1 MKKLVVGILAHV
13 DSGKT
18 TLSEAM
24 LYTAGKIRKLG
35 RVDHKDAYLDTDAQE
50 RERGI
55 TIFSKQAVFTYDGM
69 EITLLDTPGHV
80 DFSAEMERT
89 LQVLDYAILVING
102 VDGVQSHTDT
112 LWKLLKR
119 YEIPTFIFVNKM
131 DMDGADKDA
140 VFQNIRKKLDGDC
153 VDFSS
158 GDRDEQIA
166 MADERLLD
174 TYLDSGMVEVEDI
187 IEAILDRKI
196 FPCFWGSAL
205 KLSGVQELL
214 DAMNTYMVM
223 PAYNAEFGGRI
234 FKISRDA
241 KGERLTYMKVTGGS
255 LKCREQIEGTEGKV
269 NQIRIYSGARYET
282 VEEASA
288 GTVCAVTGLGETS
301 AGQGVG
307 CEQENVFA
315 GLEPV
320 LSYKVSYPED
330 KDAVVVL
337 RDIRQLEEEEPELH
351 VEFAQETGEIFVKV
365 MGQVQL
371 QVLTQIVKD
380 RFGYL
385 ISFGMGRII
394 YKETLAEPVMGVG
407 HFEPLRH
414 YAEVHLLM
422 EPLEP
427 GSGMQF
433 DTICS
438 EDVLDKNWQ
447 RLILTHLEEKEY
459 RGVLTGAPITDMKI
473 TVTAGRAHQ
482 KHTEGGDFRQATY
495 RAVRQGLMMGECRLL
510 EPVYAFRLEIPTEMT
525 GRAMNDITR
534 MHGRFAQPEIEGEM
548 SILTGTAPVA
558 TMQEYQQDVT
568 AYTRGQ
574 GKLSCTLQG
583 YEPCHNE
590 DEVLAASTY
599 DPELDLANPASSVF
613 CAHGAGYIVD
623 WYDVYDMMHVKED
636 PGFALAGMEDVLRNI
651 TSEPTEADED
661 NRKRMA
667 RERQDAGVPVYDEK
681 ELEDIFVRT
690 YGSNSR
696 ENAAYNKAGFNRYN
710 KGVSEADWYVKKAA
724 GHGKSKTAGA
734 QTLSAGSKTADTG
747 IARPGAYRKQKGEKE
762 YLLVDGYNV
771 IFAWDDL
778 KALAAVNIDS
788 ARDKL
793 IDIMSNYQGYVGC
806 ELILVFDAYKV
817 KQNPGSITKHGNIHV
832 VYTKEAETADM
843 YIEKTTHELGRKYK
857 VTVAS
862 SDGLEQLIIMGQ
874 GALRMSSRGL
884 REEVERVNQILRKS
898 KDSSITN
905 ILKLIGFF
913 LVALFL
919 RHNRKYRIHVKP
931 PALA

>member
-102 VDGVQSHTDT
+102 MDGVQSHTDT

-131 DMDGADKDA
+131 DMEGTDKDA

-174 TYLDSGMVEVEDI
+174 TYLDSGMVETEDI

-288 GTVCAVTGLGETS
+288 GTICAVTGLGETS

-371 QVLTQIVKD
+371 QVLTQIIKD

-599 DPELDLANPASSVF
+599 DPELDMANPASSVF

-623 WYDVYDMMHVKED
+623 WFDVYDMMHVKED

-667 RERQDAGVPVYDEK
+667 RERQDAGAPVYDEK

-696 ENAAYNKAGFNRYN
+696 ENAAYNKAGFNRHN
-710 KGVSEADWYVKKAA
+710 KSVSEADWYVKKAA
-724 GHGKSKTAGA
+724 EHGKSKTAGA
-734 QTLSAGSKTADTG
+734 QTPSVGSKTADTG

-793 IDIMSNYQGYVGC
+793 IDVMSNYQGYVGC

-884 REEVERVNQILRKS
+884 WEEVERVNQILRN
-898 KDSSITN
+898 DY
-905 ILKLIGFF
+905 LK
-913 LVALFL
+913 
-919 RHNRKYRIHVKP
+919 
-931 PALA
+931 

>member
-102 VDGVQSHTDT
+102 MDGVQSHTDT

-131 DMDGADKDA
+131 DMEGTDKDA
-140 VFQNIRKKLDGDC
+140 VFPNIRKKLDGDC

-371 QVLTQIVKD
+371 QVLTQIIKD

-599 DPELDLANPASSVF
+599 DPELDMANPASSVF

-667 RERQDAGVPVYDEK
+667 RERQDAGAPVYDEK

-696 ENAAYNKAGFNRYN
+696 ENAAYNKAGFNRHN
-710 KGVSEADWYVKKAA
+710 KSVSEADWYVKKAA
-724 GHGKSKTAGA
+724 EHGKSKTTGA

-884 REEVERVNQILRKS
+884 REEVERVNQILRN
-898 KDSSITN
+898 DY
-905 ILKLIGFF
+905 LK
-913 LVALFL
+913 
-919 RHNRKYRIHVKP
+919 
-931 PALA
+931 

>member
-102 VDGVQSHTDT
+102 MDGVQSHTDT

-131 DMDGADKDA
+131 DMEGTDKDA

-174 TYLDSGMVEVEDI
+174 IYLDSGMVEVEDI

-590 DEVLAASTY
+590 DEVLVASTY

-724 GHGKSKTAGA
+724 GHGKSKTVGA

-884 REEVERVNQILRKS
+884 REEVERVNQILRN
-898 KDSSITN
+898 DY
-905 ILKLIGFF
+905 LK
-913 LVALFL
+913 
-919 RHNRKYRIHVKP
+919 
-931 PALA
+931 

>member
-843 YIEKTTHELGRKYK
+843 YIEKTTYELGRKYK

-874 GALRMSSRGL
+874 GALRMSSCGL
-884 REEVERVNQILRKS
+884 REEVERVNQILRN
-898 KDSSITN
+898 DY
-905 ILKLIGFF
+905 LK
-913 LVALFL
+913 
-919 RHNRKYRIHVKP
+919 
-931 PALA
+931 

>member
-102 VDGVQSHTDT
+102 MDGVQSHTDT

-131 DMDGADKDA
+131 DMEGTDKDA

-371 QVLTQIVKD
+371 QVLTQIIKD

-599 DPELDLANPASSVF
+599 DPELDMVNPASSVF

-636 PGFALAGMEDVLRNI
+636 LGFALAGMEDVLRNI

-667 RERQDAGVPVYDEK
+667 RERQDAGAPVYDEK

-696 ENAAYNKAGFNRYN
+696 ENAAYNKAGFNRHN
-710 KGVSEADWYVKKAA
+710 KSVSEADWYVKKAA
-724 GHGKSKTAGA
+724 EHGKSKTVGA
-734 QTLSAGSKTADTG
+734 QTPSVGSKTADTG

-793 IDIMSNYQGYVGC
+793 IDVMSNYQGYVGC

-884 REEVERVNQILRKS
+884 REEVERVNQILKN
-898 KDSSITN
+898 DY
-905 ILKLIGFF
+905 LK
-913 LVALFL
+913 
-919 RHNRKYRIHVKP
+919 
-931 PALA
+931 

>member
-55 TIFSKQAVFTYDGM
+55 TIFSKQAIFTYDGM

-102 VDGVQSHTDT
+102 MDGVQSHTDT

-131 DMDGADKDA
+131 DMEGTDKDA

-371 QVLTQIVKD
+371 QVLTQIIKD

-599 DPELDLANPASSVF
+599 DPELDMANPASSVF

-667 RERQDAGVPVYDEK
+667 RERQDAGAPVYDEK

-696 ENAAYNKAGFNRYN
+696 ENAAYNKAGFNRHN
-710 KGVSEADWYVKKAA
+710 KSVSEADWYVKKAA
-724 GHGKSKTAGA
+724 EHGKSKTTGA
-734 QTLSAGSKTADTG
+734 QTPSVGSKTADTG

-793 IDIMSNYQGYVGC
+793 IDVMSNYQGYVGC

-884 REEVERVNQILRKS
+884 REEVERVNQILRN
-898 KDSSITN
+898 DY
-905 ILKLIGFF
+905 LK
-913 LVALFL
+913 
-919 RHNRKYRIHVKP
+919 
-931 PALA
+931 

>member
-223 PAYNAEFGGRI
+223 PAYNAEFGGRV

-307 CEQENVFA
+307 CEQANVFA

-371 QVLTQIVKD
+371 QVLIQIIKD

-623 WYDVYDMMHVKED
+623 WYDVYDRMHVKED

-667 RERQDAGVPVYDEK
+667 RERQVAGVPVYDEK

-884 REEVERVNQILRKS
+884 REEVERVNQILRN
-898 KDSSITN
+898 DY
-905 ILKLIGFF
+905 LK
-913 LVALFL
+913 
-919 RHNRKYRIHVKP
+919 
-931 PALA
+931 

>member
-1 MKKLVVGILAHV
+1 MMDRNRVNTDMKKLVVGILAHV

-330 KDAVVVL
+330 KDAVIVL

-371 QVLTQIVKD
+371 QVLTQIIKD

-510 EPVYAFRLEIPTEMT
+510 EPVYAFRLEISTEMT

-599 DPELDLANPASSVF
+599 DPELDMANPASSVF

-636 PGFALAGMEDVLRNI
+636 LGFALAGMEDVLRNI

-667 RERQDAGVPVYDEK
+667 RERQDAGAPVYDEK

-696 ENAAYNKAGFNRYN
+696 ENAAYNKAGFNRHN
-710 KGVSEADWYVKKAA
+710 KSVSEADWYVKKAA
-724 GHGKSKTAGA
+724 EHGKSKTVGA
-734 QTLSAGSKTADTG
+734 QTPSVGSKTADTG

-793 IDIMSNYQGYVGC
+793 IDVMSNYQGYVGC

-884 REEVERVNQILRKS
+884 REEVERVNQILRN
-898 KDSSITN
+898 DY
-905 ILKLIGFF
+905 LK
-913 LVALFL
+913 
-919 RHNRKYRIHVKP
+919 
-931 PALA
+931 

>member
-102 VDGVQSHTDT
+102 MDGVQSHTDT

-131 DMDGADKDA
+131 DMEGTDKDA

-187 IEAILDRKI
+187 TEAILDRKI

-288 GTVCAVTGLGETS
+288 GTVCTVTGLGETS

-371 QVLTQIVKD
+371 QVLTQIIKD

-394 YKETLAEPVMGVG
+394 YKETLVEPVMGVG

-422 EPLEP
+422 EPLEL

-599 DPELDLANPASSVF
+599 DPELDMANPASSVF

-667 RERQDAGVPVYDEK
+667 RERQDAGAPVYDEK

-696 ENAAYNKAGFNRYN
+696 ENAAYNKAGFNRHN
-710 KGVSEADWYVKKAA
+710 KSVSEADWYVKKAA
-724 GHGKSKTAGA
+724 EHGKSKTTGA

-884 REEVERVNQILRKS
+884 REEVERVNQILRN
-898 KDSSITN
+898 DY
-905 ILKLIGFF
+905 LK
-913 LVALFL
+913 
-919 RHNRKYRIHVKP
+919 
-931 PALA
+931 

>member
-102 VDGVQSHTDT
+102 MDGVQSHTDT

-131 DMDGADKDA
+131 DMEGTDKDA

-307 CEQENVFA
+307 CEQENVFV

-371 QVLTQIVKD
+371 QVLTQIIKD

-667 RERQDAGVPVYDEK
+667 RERQDAGAPVYDEK

-710 KGVSEADWYVKKAA
+710 KSVSEADWYVKKAA
-724 GHGKSKTAGA
+724 EHGKSKTTGA

-884 REEVERVNQILRKS
+884 REEVERVNQILRN
-898 KDSSITN
+898 DY
-905 ILKLIGFF
+905 LK
-913 LVALFL
+913 
-919 RHNRKYRIHVKP
+919 
-931 PALA
+931 

>member
-35 RVDHKDAYLDTDAQE
+35 RVDHKDAYLDTDVQE

-55 TIFSKQAVFTYDGM
+55 TIFSKQAVFTYGGM

-102 VDGVQSHTDT
+102 MDGVQSHTDT

-131 DMDGADKDA
+131 DMEGPDKDT

-288 GTVCAVTGLGETS
+288 GTICAVTGLGETS

-371 QVLTQIVKD
+371 QVLTQIIKD

-427 GSGMQF
+427 ESGMQF

-599 DPELDLANPASSVF
+599 DPELDMANPASSVF

-667 RERQDAGVPVYDEK
+667 RERQDAGAPVYDEK

-696 ENAAYNKAGFNRYN
+696 ENAAYNKAGFNRHN
-710 KGVSEADWYVKKAA
+710 KSVSEADWYVKKAA
-724 GHGKSKTAGA
+724 EHGKSKTAGA
-734 QTLSAGSKTADTG
+734 QTPSVGSKTADTG

-793 IDIMSNYQGYVGC
+793 IDVMSNYQGYVGC

-884 REEVERVNQILRKS
+884 REEVERVNQILR
-898 KDSSITN
+898 N
-905 ILKLIGFF
+905 GYLK
-913 LVALFL
+913 
-919 RHNRKYRIHVKP
+919 
-931 PALA
+931 

>member
-241 KGERLTYMKVTGGS
+241 KGERLTYMKVNGGS

-884 REEVERVNQILRKS
+884 REEVERVNQILRN
-898 KDSSITN
+898 DY
-905 ILKLIGFF
+905 LK
-913 LVALFL
+913 
-919 RHNRKYRIHVKP
+919 
-931 PALA
+931 

>member
-55 TIFSKQAVFTYDGM
+55 TIFSKQAVFTYDDM

-102 VDGVQSHTDT
+102 MDGVQSHTDT

-174 TYLDSGMVEVEDI
+174 TYLDSGMVETEDI

-214 DAMNTYMVM
+214 DAMNAYMVM
-223 PAYNAEFGGRI
+223 PAYNTEFGGRI

-241 KGERLTYMKVTGGS
+241 KGERLTYMKVTGGC

-282 VEEASA
+282 VEEAPA

-320 LSYKVSYPED
+320 LSYKVSYPGD

-351 VEFAQETGEIFVKV
+351 VEFAQETREIFVKV

-371 QVLTQIVKD
+371 QVLTQIIKD

-599 DPELDLANPASSVF
+599 DPELDMANPASSVF

-667 RERQDAGVPVYDEK
+667 RERQGAGAPVYDEK

-710 KGVSEADWYVKKAA
+710 KSVSEADWYVKKAA
-724 GHGKSKTAGA
+724 EHGKSKTTGA
-734 QTLSAGSKTADTG
+734 QTPVVGLKTADTG

-884 REEVERVNQILRKS
+884 REEVERVNRILR
-898 KDSSITN
+898 DDY
-905 ILKLIGFF
+905 LK
-913 LVALFL
+913 
-919 RHNRKYRIHVKP
+919 
-931 PALA
+931 

>member
-102 VDGVQSHTDT
+102 MDGVQSHTDT

-131 DMDGADKDA
+131 DMEGTDKDA

-667 RERQDAGVPVYDEK
+667 RERQDAGAPVYDEK

-710 KGVSEADWYVKKAA
+710 KSVSEADWYVKKAA
-724 GHGKSKTAGA
+724 EHGKSKTTGA

-843 YIEKTTHELGRKYK
+843 YIEKTTHEHGRKYK

-884 REEVERVNQILRKS
+884 REEVERVNQILRN
-898 KDSSITN
+898 DY
-905 ILKLIGFF
+905 LK
-913 LVALFL
+913 
-919 RHNRKYRIHVKP
+919 
-931 PALA
+931 

>member
-884 REEVERVNQILRKS
+884 REEVERVNQILRN
-898 KDSSITN
+898 DY
-905 ILKLIGFF
+905 LK
-913 LVALFL
+913 
-919 RHNRKYRIHVKP
+919 
-931 PALA
+931 

>member
-102 VDGVQSHTDT
+102 MDGVQSHTDT

-119 YEIPTFIFVNKM
+119 CEIPTFIFVNKM
-131 DMDGADKDA
+131 DMEGTDKDA
-140 VFQNIRKKLDGDC
+140 VFPNIRKKLDGDC

-371 QVLTQIVKD
+371 QVLTQIIKD

-394 YKETLAEPVMGVG
+394 YKETLAGPVMGVG

-599 DPELDLANPASSVF
+599 DPEFDMANPASSVF

-696 ENAAYNKAGFNRYN
+696 GNAAYNKAGFNRYN

-884 REEVERVNQILRKS
+884 REEVERVNQILRN
-898 KDSSITN
+898 DY
-905 ILKLIGFF
+905 LK
-913 LVALFL
+913 
-919 RHNRKYRIHVKP
+919 
-931 PALA
+931 

>member
-102 VDGVQSHTDT
+102 MDGVQSHTDT

-131 DMDGADKDA
+131 DMEGTDKDA

-371 QVLTQIVKD
+371 QVLTQIIKD

-385 ISFGMGRII
+385 ISFGIGRII

-599 DPELDLANPASSVF
+599 DPELDMANPASSVF

-667 RERQDAGVPVYDEK
+667 RERQDAGAPVYDEK

-696 ENAAYNKAGFNRYN
+696 ENAAYNKAGFNRHN
-710 KGVSEADWYVKKAA
+710 KSVSEADWYVKKAA
-724 GHGKSKTAGA
+724 EHGKSKTAGV
-734 QTLSAGSKTADTG
+734 QTPSVGSKTADTG

-778 KALAAVNIDS
+778 KALAVVNIDS

-793 IDIMSNYQGYVGC
+793 IDVMSNYQGYVGC

-884 REEVERVNQILRKS
+884 REEVERVNQILRN
-898 KDSSITN
+898 DY
-905 ILKLIGFF
+905 LK
-913 LVALFL
+913 
-919 RHNRKYRIHVKP
+919 
-931 PALA
+931 

>member
-102 VDGVQSHTDT
+102 MDGVQSHTDT

-131 DMDGADKDA
+131 DMEGTDKDA
-140 VFQNIRKKLDGDC
+140 VFPNIRKKLDGDC

-320 LSYKVSYPED
+320 LSYKVSYPGD

-371 QVLTQIVKD
+371 QVLTQIIKD

-558 TMQEYQQDVT
+558 TLQEYQQDVT

-599 DPELDLANPASSVF
+599 DPELDMANPASSVF

-667 RERQDAGVPVYDEK
+667 RERQDAGAPVYDEK

-696 ENAAYNKAGFNRYN
+696 ENAAYNKAGFNRHN
-710 KGVSEADWYVKKAA
+710 KSVSEADWYVKKAA
-724 GHGKSKTAGA
+724 EHGKSKTTGA

-884 REEVERVNQILRKS
+884 REEVERVNQILRN
-898 KDSSITN
+898 DY
-905 ILKLIGFF
+905 LK
-913 LVALFL
+913 
-919 RHNRKYRIHVKP
+919 
-931 PALA
+931 

>member
-102 VDGVQSHTDT
+102 MDGVQSHTDT

-131 DMDGADKDA
+131 DMEGTDKDA

-288 GTVCAVTGLGETS
+288 GTICAVTGLGETS

-371 QVLTQIVKD
+371 QVLTQIIKD

-394 YKETLAEPVMGVG
+394 YKETLAESVMGVG

-438 EDVLDKNWQ
+438 EDVLNKNWQ

-599 DPELDLANPASSVF
+599 DPELDMANPASSVF

-661 NRKRMA
+661 NRKRMV
-667 RERQDAGVPVYDEK
+667 RERQDAGAPVYDEK

-696 ENAAYNKAGFNRYN
+696 ENAAYNKAGFNRHN
-710 KGVSEADWYVKKAA
+710 KSVSEADWYVKKAA
-724 GHGKSKTAGA
+724 EHGKSKTAGA
-734 QTLSAGSKTADTG
+734 QTPSVGLKTADTG

-793 IDIMSNYQGYVGC
+793 IDVMSNYQGYVGC

-884 REEVERVNQILRKS
+884 REEVERVNQILRN
-898 KDSSITN
+898 DY
-905 ILKLIGFF
+905 LK
-913 LVALFL
+913 
-919 RHNRKYRIHVKP
+919 
-931 PALA
+931 

>member
-1 MKKLVVGILAHV
+1 MMDRNRVNTDMKKLVVGILAHV

-55 TIFSKQAVFTYDGM
+55 TIFSKQAVFTYDDM

-102 VDGVQSHTDT
+102 MDGVQSHTDT

-131 DMDGADKDA
+131 DMEGADKDA

-174 TYLDSGMVEVEDI
+174 TYLDSGMVETEDI

-214 DAMNTYMVM
+214 DAMKAYMVM

-241 KGERLTYMKVTGGS
+241 KGERLTYMKVTGGC

-282 VEEASA
+282 VEEAPA

-351 VEFAQETGEIFVKV
+351 VEFAQETREIFVKV

-371 QVLTQIVKD
+371 QVLTQIIKD

-599 DPELDLANPASSVF
+599 DPELDMANPASSVF

-667 RERQDAGVPVYDEK
+667 RERQGTGVPVYDEK

-710 KGVSEADWYVKKAA
+710 KSVSEADWYVKKAA
-724 GHGKSKTAGA
+724 GHGKSKTVGA
-734 QTLSAGSKTADTG
+734 QTPAVGSKTADTG

-793 IDIMSNYQGYVGC
+793 IDVMSNYQGYVGC

-884 REEVERVNQILRKS
+884 REEVERVNRILRN
-898 KDSSITN
+898 DY
-905 ILKLIGFF
+905 LK
-913 LVALFL
+913 
-919 RHNRKYRIHVKP
+919 
-931 PALA
+931 

>member
-102 VDGVQSHTDT
+102 MDGVQSHTDT

-131 DMDGADKDA
+131 DMEGTDKDA

-320 LSYKVSYPED
+320 LSYKVSYPGD

-371 QVLTQIVKD
+371 QVLTQIIKD

-599 DPELDLANPASSVF
+599 DPELDMANPASSVF

-667 RERQDAGVPVYDEK
+667 RERQDAGAPVYDEK

-696 ENAAYNKAGFNRYN
+696 ENAAYNKAGFNRHN
-710 KGVSEADWYVKKAA
+710 KSVSEADWYVKKAA
-724 GHGKSKTAGA
+724 EHGKSKTTGA

-884 REEVERVNQILRKS
+884 REEVERVNQILRN
-898 KDSSITN
+898 DY
-905 ILKLIGFF
+905 LK
-913 LVALFL
+913 
-919 RHNRKYRIHVKP
+919 
-931 PALA
+931 

>member
-35 RVDHKDAYLDTDAQE
+35 RVDHKDAYLDTDVQE

-89 LQVLDYAILVING
+89 LQVLDYAVLVING
-102 VDGVQSHTDT
+102 MDGVQSHTDT

-140 VFQNIRKKLDGDC
+140 IFQNIRKKLDGDC

-174 TYLDSGMVEVEDI
+174 TYLDIGMVETEDI

-214 DAMNTYMVM
+214 GAMNTYMVM

-241 KGERLTYMKVTGGS
+241 KGERLTYMKVTGGC

-282 VEEASA
+282 VEEAPA
-288 GTVCAVTGLGETS
+288 GTVCAVTGLSETS

-307 CEQENVFA
+307 CEQRNVFA

-351 VEFAQETGEIFVKV
+351 VEFAQETREIFVKV

-371 QVLTQIVKD
+371 QVLTQIIKD

-422 EPLEP
+422 EPLEL

-599 DPELDLANPASSVF
+599 DPELDMANPASSVF

-667 RERQDAGVPVYDEK
+667 RERQGVGAPVYDEK

-710 KGVSEADWYVKKAA
+710 KSVSEADWYVKKAA
-724 GHGKSKTAGA
+724 EHGKSKTTGA
-734 QTLSAGSKTADTG
+734 QTPAVGLKTADTG

-884 REEVERVNQILRKS
+884 REEVERVNRILR
-898 KDSSITN
+898 DDY
-905 ILKLIGFF
+905 LK
-913 LVALFL
+913 
-919 RHNRKYRIHVKP
+919 
-931 PALA
+931 

>member
-158 GDRDEQIA
+158 GVRDEQIA

-205 KLSGVQELL
+205 KLSDVQELL

-884 REEVERVNQILRKS
+884 REEVERVNQILRN
-898 KDSSITN
+898 DY
-905 ILKLIGFF
+905 LK
-913 LVALFL
+913 
-919 RHNRKYRIHVKP
+919 
-931 PALA
+931 

>member
-102 VDGVQSHTDT
+102 MDGVQSHTDT

-131 DMDGADKDA
+131 DMEGTDKDA

-371 QVLTQIVKD
+371 QVLTQIIKD

-394 YKETLAEPVMGVG
+394 YKETLVEPVMGVG

-422 EPLEP
+422 EPLEL

-599 DPELDLANPASSVF
+599 DPELDMANPASSVF

-667 RERQDAGVPVYDEK
+667 RERQDAGAPVYDEK

-696 ENAAYNKAGFNRYN
+696 ENAAYNKAGFNRHN
-710 KGVSEADWYVKKAA
+710 KSVSEADWYVKKAA
-724 GHGKSKTAGA
+724 EHGKSKTTGA

-884 REEVERVNQILRKS
+884 REEVERVNQILRN
-898 KDSSITN
+898 DY
-905 ILKLIGFF
+905 LK
-913 LVALFL
+913 
-919 RHNRKYRIHVKP
+919 
-931 PALA
+931 

>member
-1 MKKLVVGILAHV
+1 MMDRNRVNTDMKKLVVGILAHV

-102 VDGVQSHTDT
+102 MDGVQSHTDT

-131 DMDGADKDA
+131 DMEGTDKDA

-187 IEAILDRKI
+187 TEAILDRKI

-288 GTVCAVTGLGETS
+288 GTICAVTGLGETS

-371 QVLTQIVKD
+371 QVLTQIIKD

-599 DPELDLANPASSVF
+599 DPELDMANPASSVF

-667 RERQDAGVPVYDEK
+667 REQQDAGAPVYDEK

-696 ENAAYNKAGFNRYN
+696 ENAAYNKAGFNRHN
-710 KGVSEADWYVKKAA
+710 KSVSEADWYVKKAA
-724 GHGKSKTAGA
+724 EHGKSKTVGA
-734 QTLSAGSKTADTG
+734 QTPSVGSKTADTG

-793 IDIMSNYQGYVGC
+793 IDVMSNYQGYVGC

-884 REEVERVNQILRKS
+884 REEVERVNQILRN
-898 KDSSITN
+898 DY
-905 ILKLIGFF
+905 LK
-913 LVALFL
+913 
-919 RHNRKYRIHVKP
+919 
-931 PALA
+931 

>member
-35 RVDHKDAYLDTDAQE
+35 RVDHKDAYLDTDVQE

-102 VDGVQSHTDT
+102 MDGVQSHTDT

-140 VFQNIRKKLDGDC
+140 IFQNIRKKLDGDC
-153 VDFSS
+153 VDFLSE
-158 GDRDEQIA
+158 DRDEQIA

-174 TYLDSGMVEVEDI
+174 TYLDTGMVETEDI

-241 KGERLTYMKVTGGS
+241 KGERLTYMKVTGGC

-282 VEEASA
+282 VEEAPA

-351 VEFAQETGEIFVKV
+351 VEFAQETREIFVKV

-371 QVLTQIVKD
+371 QVLTQIIKD

-599 DPELDLANPASSVF
+599 DPELDMANPASSVF

-667 RERQDAGVPVYDEK
+667 RERQGVGAPVYDEK

-710 KGVSEADWYVKKAA
+710 KSVSEADWYVKKAA

-734 QTLSAGSKTADTG
+734 QTPAVGSKTADTG

-884 REEVERVNQILRKS
+884 REEVERVNRILRN
-898 KDSSITN
+898 DY
-905 ILKLIGFF
+905 LK
-913 LVALFL
+913 
-919 RHNRKYRIHVKP
+919 
-931 PALA
+931 

>member
-422 EPLEP
+422 EPLEL

-884 REEVERVNQILRKS
+884 REEVERVNQILRN
-898 KDSSITN
+898 DY
-905 ILKLIGFF
+905 LK
-913 LVALFL
+913 
-919 RHNRKYRIHVKP
+919 
-931 PALA
+931 

>member
-102 VDGVQSHTDT
+102 MDGVQSHTDT

-131 DMDGADKDA
+131 DMEGADKDA

-174 TYLDSGMVEVEDI
+174 TYLDSGTVETEDI

-241 KGERLTYMKVTGGS
+241 KGERLTYMKVTGGC
-255 LKCREQIEGTEGKV
+255 LKCREQVEGTEGKV

-282 VEEASA
+282 V
-288 GTVCAVTGLGETS
+288 ETS

-320 LSYKVSYPED
+320 LSYKVSYPDD

-351 VEFAQETGEIFVKV
+351 VEFAQETREIFVKV

-371 QVLTQIVKD
+371 QVLTQIIKD

-482 KHTEGGDFRQATY
+482 KPTEGGDFRQATY

-599 DPELDLANPASSVF
+599 DPELDMANPASSVF

-651 TSEPTEADED
+651 TSEPTEAGED

-667 RERQDAGVPVYDEK
+667 RERQGVGAPVYDEK

-710 KGVSEADWYVKKAA
+710 KSVSEADWYVKKAA
-724 GHGKSKTAGA
+724 EHGKSKTTGT
-734 QTLSAGSKTADTG
+734 QTPAVGLKTADTG
-747 IARPGAYRKQKGEKE
+747 IARPGAYRKQRGEKE

-884 REEVERVNQILRKS
+884 REEVERVNRILR
-898 KDSSITN
+898 DDY
-905 ILKLIGFF
+905 LK
-913 LVALFL
+913 
-919 RHNRKYRIHVKP
+919 
-931 PALA
+931 

>member
-102 VDGVQSHTDT
+102 MDGVQSHTDT

-131 DMDGADKDA
+131 DMEGTDKDA

-385 ISFGMGRII
+385 ILFGMGRII

-510 EPVYAFRLEIPTEMT
+510 EPVYAFRLETPTEMT

-696 ENAAYNKAGFNRYN
+696 ENAAYNKASFNRYN

-793 IDIMSNYQGYVGC
+793 IDVMSNYQGYVGC

-884 REEVERVNQILRKS
+884 REEVERVNQILRN
-898 KDSSITN
+898 DY
-905 ILKLIGFF
+905 LK
-913 LVALFL
+913 
-919 RHNRKYRIHVKP
+919 
-931 PALA
+931 

>member
-102 VDGVQSHTDT
+102 MDGVQSHTDT

-131 DMDGADKDA
+131 DMEGTDKDA
-140 VFQNIRKKLDGDC
+140 VFPNIRKKLDGDC

-320 LSYKVSYPED
+320 LSYKVSYPGD

-371 QVLTQIVKD
+371 QVLTQIIKD

-599 DPELDLANPASSVF
+599 DPELDMANPASSVF

-667 RERQDAGVPVYDEK
+667 HERQDAGAPVYDEK

-696 ENAAYNKAGFNRYN
+696 ENAAYNKAGFNRHN
-710 KGVSEADWYVKKAA
+710 KSVSEADWYVKKAA
-724 GHGKSKTAGA
+724 EHGKSKTAGA
-734 QTLSAGSKTADTG
+734 QTPSVGSKTADTG

-884 REEVERVNQILRKS
+884 REEVERVNQILRN
-898 KDSSITN
+898 DY
-905 ILKLIGFF
+905 LK
-913 LVALFL
+913 
-919 RHNRKYRIHVKP
+919 
-931 PALA
+931 

>member
-102 VDGVQSHTDT
+102 MDGVQSHTDT

-131 DMDGADKDA
+131 DMEGTDKDA

-187 IEAILDRKI
+187 IEAILDSKI

-288 GTVCAVTGLGETS
+288 GTICAVTGLGETS

-371 QVLTQIVKD
+371 QVLTQIIKD

-599 DPELDLANPASSVF
+599 DPELDMANPASSVF

-667 RERQDAGVPVYDEK
+667 REQQDAGAPVYDEK

-696 ENAAYNKAGFNRYN
+696 ENAAYNKAGFNRHN
-710 KGVSEADWYVKKAA
+710 KSVSEADWYVKKAA
-724 GHGKSKTAGA
+724 EHGKSKTAGA
-734 QTLSAGSKTADTG
+734 QTPSVGSKTADTG
-747 IARPGAYRKQKGEKE
+747 IARPGAYRKQKGDKE

-793 IDIMSNYQGYVGC
+793 IDVMSNYQGYVGC

-884 REEVERVNQILRKS
+884 REEVERVNQILRN
-898 KDSSITN
+898 DY
-905 ILKLIGFF
+905 LK
-913 LVALFL
+913 
-919 RHNRKYRIHVKP
+919 
-931 PALA
+931 

>member
-102 VDGVQSHTDT
+102 MDGVQSHTDT

-131 DMDGADKDA
+131 DMEGTDKDA

-330 KDAVVVL
+330 KDAVIVL

-371 QVLTQIVKD
+371 QVLTQIIKD

-510 EPVYAFRLEIPTEMT
+510 EPVYAFRLEISTEMT

-599 DPELDLANPASSVF
+599 DPELDMANPASSVF

-636 PGFALAGMEDVLRNI
+636 LGFALAGMEDVLRNI

-667 RERQDAGVPVYDEK
+667 RERQDAGAPVYDEK

-696 ENAAYNKAGFNRYN
+696 ENAAYNKAGFNRHN
-710 KGVSEADWYVKKAA
+710 KSVSEADWYVKKAA
-724 GHGKSKTAGA
+724 EHGKSKTVGA
-734 QTLSAGSKTADTG
+734 QTPSVGSKTADTG

-793 IDIMSNYQGYVGC
+793 IDVMSNYQGYVGC

-884 REEVERVNQILRKS
+884 REEVERVNQILRN
-898 KDSSITN
+898 DY
-905 ILKLIGFF
+905 LK
-913 LVALFL
+913 
-919 RHNRKYRIHVKP
+919 
-931 PALA
+931 

>member
-102 VDGVQSHTDT
+102 MDGVQSHTDT

-174 TYLDSGMVEVEDI
+174 TYLDSGMVETEDI

-214 DAMNTYMVM
+214 DAMNAYMVM
-223 PAYNAEFGGRI
+223 PAYNTEFGGRV

-241 KGERLTYMKVTGGS
+241 KGERLTYMKVTGGN
-255 LKCREQIEGTEGKV
+255 LKCREQIEGTDGKV

-282 VEEASA
+282 VEEAPA

-351 VEFAQETGEIFVKV
+351 VEFAQETREIFVKV

-371 QVLTQIVKD
+371 QVLTQIIKD

-599 DPELDLANPASSVF
+599 DPELDMANPASSVF

-667 RERQDAGVPVYDEK
+667 RERQGAGAPVYDEK

-710 KGVSEADWYVKKAA
+710 KSVSEADWYVKKAA
-724 GHGKSKTAGA
+724 EHGKSKTTGA
-734 QTLSAGSKTADTG
+734 QTPAVGLKTADTG
-747 IARPGAYRKQKGEKE
+747 IARPGAYRKQKGEIE

-884 REEVERVNQILRKS
+884 REEVERVNRILR
-898 KDSSITN
+898 DDY
-905 ILKLIGFF
+905 LK
-913 LVALFL
+913 
-919 RHNRKYRIHVKP
+919 
-931 PALA
+931 

>member
-447 RLILTHLEEKEY
+447 GLILTHLEEKEY

-696 ENAAYNKAGFNRYN
+696 ENAAYNKAGFNRHN
-710 KGVSEADWYVKKAA
+710 KSVSEADWYVKKAA
-724 GHGKSKTAGA
+724 EHGKSKTAGA
-734 QTLSAGSKTADTG
+734 QTPSVGSKTADTG

-806 ELILVFDAYKV
+806 DLILVFDAYKV

-884 REEVERVNQILRKS
+884 REEVERVNQILRN
-898 KDSSITN
+898 DY
-905 ILKLIGFF
+905 LK
-913 LVALFL
+913 
-919 RHNRKYRIHVKP
+919 
-931 PALA
+931 

>member
-35 RVDHKDAYLDTDAQE
+35 RVDHKDAYLDTDVQE

-89 LQVLDYAILVING
+89 LQVLDYAVLVING
-102 VDGVQSHTDT
+102 MDGVQSHTDT

-140 VFQNIRKKLDGDC
+140 IFQNIRKKLDGDC

-174 TYLDSGMVEVEDI
+174 TYLDSGTVETEDI

-255 LKCREQIEGTEGKV
+255 LKCREQIDGTEGKV
-269 NQIRIYSGARYET
+269 NQIRIYSSARYET
-282 VEEASA
+282 VEEAAA
-288 GTVCAVTGLGETS
+288 GTVCAVTGLSGTS

-307 CEQENVFA
+307 CEQGNVFA

-351 VEFAQETGEIFVKV
+351 VEFAQETREIFVKV

-371 QVLTQIVKD
+371 QVLTQIIKD

-422 EPLEP
+422 EPMEP

-599 DPELDLANPASSVF
+599 DPELDMANPASSVF

-667 RERQDAGVPVYDEK
+667 RERQGAGAPVYDEK

-696 ENAAYNKAGFNRYN
+696 ENPAYNKAGFNRYN
-710 KGVSEADWYVKKAA
+710 KSVSEADWYVKKAA
-724 GHGKSKTAGA
+724 EHGKSKTAGA
-734 QTLSAGSKTADTG
+734 QTTAVGSKTADTG

-884 REEVERVNQILRKS
+884 REEVERVNRILRN
-898 KDSSITN
+898 DY
-905 ILKLIGFF
+905 LK
-913 LVALFL
+913 
-919 RHNRKYRIHVKP
+919 
-931 PALA
+931 

>member
-1 MKKLVVGILAHV
+1 MKKLVVGILAYV

-102 VDGVQSHTDT
+102 MDGVQSHTDT

-131 DMDGADKDA
+131 DMEGTDKDA
-140 VFQNIRKKLDGDC
+140 VFPNIRKKLDGDC

-371 QVLTQIVKD
+371 QVLTQIIKD

-599 DPELDLANPASSVF
+599 DPELDMANPASSVF

-667 RERQDAGVPVYDEK
+667 RERQDAGAPVYDEK

-696 ENAAYNKAGFNRYN
+696 ENAAYNKAGFNRHN
-710 KGVSEADWYVKKAA
+710 KSVSEADWYVKKAA
-724 GHGKSKTAGA
+724 EHGKSKTTGA

-884 REEVERVNQILRKS
+884 REEVERVNQILRN
-898 KDSSITN
+898 DY
-905 ILKLIGFF
+905 LK
-913 LVALFL
+913 
-919 RHNRKYRIHVKP
+919 
-931 PALA
+931 

>member
-102 VDGVQSHTDT
+102 MDGVQSHTDT

-131 DMDGADKDA
+131 DMEGTDKDA

-187 IEAILDRKI
+187 TEAILDRKI

-371 QVLTQIVKD
+371 QVLTQIIKD

-394 YKETLAEPVMGVG
+394 YKETLVEPVMGVG

-422 EPLEP
+422 EPLEL

-599 DPELDLANPASSVF
+599 DPELDMANPASSVF

-667 RERQDAGVPVYDEK
+667 RERQDAGAPVYDEK

-696 ENAAYNKAGFNRYN
+696 ENAAYNKAGFNRHN
-710 KGVSEADWYVKKAA
+710 KSVSEADWYVKKAA
-724 GHGKSKTAGA
+724 EHGKSKTTGA

-806 ELILVFDAYKV
+806 ELD
-817 KQNPGSITKHGNIHV
+817 
-832 VYTKEAETADM
+832 
-843 YIEKTTHELGRKYK
+843 
-857 VTVAS
+857 
-862 SDGLEQLIIMGQ
+862 
-874 GALRMSSRGL
+874 
-884 REEVERVNQILRKS
+884 RKS
-898 KDSSITN
+898 
-905 ILKLIGFF
+905 
-913 LVALFL
+913 V
-919 RHNRKYRIHVKP
+919 V
-931 PALA
+931 

>member
-102 VDGVQSHTDT
+102 MDGVQSHTDT

-131 DMDGADKDA
+131 DMEGTDKDA

-187 IEAILDRKI
+187 TEAILDRKI

-371 QVLTQIVKD
+371 QVLTQIIKD

-394 YKETLAEPVMGVG
+394 YKETLVEPVMGVG

-422 EPLEP
+422 EPLEL

-599 DPELDLANPASSVF
+599 DPELDMANPASSVF

-667 RERQDAGVPVYDEK
+667 RERQDAGAPVYDEK

-696 ENAAYNKAGFNRYN
+696 ENAAYNKAGFNRHN
-710 KGVSEADWYVKKAA
+710 KSVSEADWYVKKAA
-724 GHGKSKTAGA
+724 EDGKSKTTGA

-884 REEVERVNQILRKS
+884 REEVERVNQILRN
-898 KDSSITN
+898 DY
-905 ILKLIGFF
+905 LK
-913 LVALFL
+913 
-919 RHNRKYRIHVKP
+919 
-931 PALA
+931 

>member
-102 VDGVQSHTDT
+102 MDGVQSHTDT

-131 DMDGADKDA
+131 DMEGTDKDA
-140 VFQNIRKKLDGDC
+140 VFLNIRKKLDGDC

-301 AGQGVG
+301 AGQGIG

-371 QVLTQIVKD
+371 QVLTQIIKD

-568 AYTRGQ
+568 VYTRGQ

-778 KALAAVNIDS
+778 KTLAAVNIDS

-884 REEVERVNQILRKS
+884 REEVERVNQILRN
-898 KDSSITN
+898 DY
-905 ILKLIGFF
+905 LK
-913 LVALFL
+913 
-919 RHNRKYRIHVKP
+919 
-931 PALA
+931 